1 MIRKAGRAVLLLV
14 VSVVATGPSATA
26 QLQTW
31 EVEEERELEP
41 GFYTKVLAKQ
51 DGWVT
56 FRVESREGV
65 RCFTQKPQRGEN
77 LPLPYKDYIV
87 VSGEP
92 HIQLGGGYGPWG
104 DEASWTIK
112 GKEEGGAEYRKVG
125 DRFMKPATVMN
136 NDFSVSGHVIEF
148 KYEGWEYPHSLVG
161 FYEAVG
167 EFDLTGMLE
176 AKQRQEDLCSEAFS
190 NE

>member
-1 MIRKAGRAVLLLV
+1 M
-14 VSVVATGPSATA
+14 GPTAMA
-26 QLQTW
+26 QLQSW
-31 EVEEERELEP
+31 GVGEERELEP

-56 FRVESREGV
+56 FRIESREGV

-77 LPLPYKDYIV
+77 LPLPYKDFIV
-87 VSGEP
+87 VPGEP

-104 DEASWTIK
+104 DEAHWSIK
-112 GKEEGGAEYRKVG
+112 GKEGGGAEYRISG
-125 DRFMKPATVMN
+125 ARFMEPSEVMN
-136 NDFSVSGHVIEF
+136 DDFSIAGNVIEF

-161 FYEAVG
+161 FYEASG

-176 AKQRQEDLCSEAFS
+176 AKQRQEDLCGESYSDE
-190 NE
+190 